1 MQILKKA
8 FGEYVTNCY
17 ILKGEQGDLV
27 IDPGQGSFDWV
38 MQNTGKIA
46 AVLNTHGHFD
56 HVYDDAKLQRMGAKI
71 YIHESDAFMLRA
83 DPFET
88 MPEPI
93 EADVLIKGQEQSLE
107 IAGFNVKFSLFAGHT
122 PGSCM
127 IEVDGVIF
135 SGDVIFKGSI
145 GRWDFPFSSGE
156 QMRES
161 LHKILQIKGDFTLY
175 PGHGANTSLQAE
187 RQNLKYFL
195 QLFER

>member
-1 MQILKKA
+1 MQILKRA

-17 ILKGEQGDLV
+17 IVKGEQGDLV

-46 AVLNTHGHFD
+46 AVLNTHGHYD

-88 MPEPI
+88 MPESI

-127 IEVDGVIF
+127 IEAGGVIF

-145 GRWDFPFSSGE
+145 GRWDFPFSNGA

-161 LHKILQIKGDFTLY
+161 LHKILQIEGDFTLY
-175 PGHGANTSLQAE
+175 PGHGPNTSLQAE

>member
-1 MQILKKA
+1 MKILTKA

-17 ILKGEQGDLV
+17 ILKSEQGDLV
-27 IDPGQGSFDWV
+27 IDPGEGSFDWV

-46 AVLNTHGHFD
+46 AVLNTHGHYD
-56 HVYDDAKLQRMGAKI
+56 HVYDDAKLQRAGAKI

-88 MPEPI
+88 LQEPLQP
-93 EADVLIKGQEQSLE
+93 DVLVSDGQEFVLG
-107 IAGFNVKFSLFAGHT
+107 GFNVKFHLFAGHT

-127 IEVDGVIF
+127 IEAGGAIF

-145 GRWDFPFSSGE
+145 GRWDFPFSNGE

-161 LHKILQIKGDFTLY
+161 LHKILQIKGDFALY
-175 PGHGANTSLQAE
+175 PGHGPNTSLAAE
-187 RQNLKYFL
+187 RQNLRYFL
-195 QLFER
+195 QLLKC

>member
-1 MQILKKA
+1 MKILTKA

-17 ILKGEQGDLV
+17 IIKGEQGDLV
-27 IDPGQGSFDWV
+27 IDPGEGSFDWV

-46 AVLNTHGHFD
+46 AVLNTHGHYD
-56 HVYDDAKLQRMGAKI
+56 HVYDDAKLQRAGAKI
-71 YIHESDAFMLRA
+71 YIHEEDAFMLRA

-88 MPEPI
+88 LQEPLQP
-93 EADVLIKGQEQSLE
+93 DVLVSDGQEFVLG
-107 IAGFNVKFSLFAGHT
+107 GFNVKFHLFAGHT

-127 IEVDGVIF
+127 IEAGGAIF

-145 GRWDFPFSSGE
+145 GRWDFPFSNGE

-175 PGHGANTSLQAE
+175 PGHGPNTSLAAE

>member
-1 MQILKKA
+1 MQILKRA
-8 FGEYVTNCY
+8 FGEYATNCY

-71 YIHESDAFMLRA
+71 YIHEDDAFMLRT

-145 GRWDFPFSSGE
+145 GRWDFPFSSGA

-161 LHKILQIKGDFTLY
+161 LHKILQIEGDFTLY
-175 PGHGANTSLQAE
+175 PGHGPNTSLAAE

-195 QLFER
+195 QLLKR

>member
-8 FGEYVTNCY
+8 FGEYATNCY

-56 HVYDDAKLQRMGAKI
+56 HVYDDAKLQRAGAKI

-93 EADVLIKGQEQSLE
+93 EADVLVKGQEQSFE

-127 IEVDGVIF
+127 IEAGGVIF

-145 GRWDFPFSSGE
+145 GRWDFPFSSGA

-175 PGHGANTSLQAE
+175 PGHGPNTSLAAE

>member
-8 FGEYVTNCY
+8 FGEYATNCY

-38 MQNTGKIA
+38 MQNTEKIA

-56 HVYDDAKLQRMGAKI
+56 HVYDDAKLQRAGAKI
-71 YIHESDAFMLRA
+71 YIHEEDAFMLRA

-93 EADVLIKGQEQSLE
+93 EADVLVKGQEQSFE

-127 IEVDGVIF
+127 IEAGGVIF

-175 PGHGANTSLQAE
+175 PGHGPNTSLAAE

>member
-17 ILKGEQGDLV
+17 ILKGERGDLV
-27 IDPGQGSFDWV
+27 IDPGEGSFDWV

-56 HVYDDAKLQRMGAKI
+56 HVYDDAKLQKAGAKI
-71 YIHESDAFMLRA
+71 YIHEDDAFMLRA
-83 DPFET
+83 DPFGT
-88 MPEPI
+88 MPESI

-145 GRWDFPFSSGE
+145 GRWDFPFSNGE

-161 LHKILQIKGDFTLY
+161 LHKILQIEGDFTLY
-175 PGHGANTSLQAE
+175 PGHGLNTSLAAE

-195 QLFER
+195 QFFER

>member
-1 MQILKKA
+1 MQILKRA

-17 ILKGEQGDLV
+17 IVKGEQGDLV

-46 AVLNTHGHFD
+46 AVLNTHGHYD

-71 YIHESDAFMLRA
+71 YIHEEDAFMLRT

-127 IEVDGVIF
+127 IEVGGVIF

-145 GRWDFPFSSGE
+145 GRWDFPFSSGA

-161 LHKILQIKGDFTLY
+161 LHKILQIEGDFTLY
-175 PGHGANTSLQAE
+175 PGHGPNTSLAAE

-195 QLFER
+195 QFFER

>member
-17 ILKGEQGDLV
+17 ILKGEWGDLV

-56 HVYDDAKLQRMGAKI
+56 HVYDDAKLQRAGAKI

-83 DPFET
+83 DPFEA
-88 MPEPI
+88 MPESI

-127 IEVDGVIF
+127 IEAGGAIF
-135 SGDVIFKGSI
+135 SGDVMFKGSI
-145 GRWDFPFSSGE
+145 GRWDFPFSSGA

-161 LHKILQIKGDFTLY
+161 LHKILQIEGDFTLY
-175 PGHGANTSLQAE
+175 PGHGPNTSLAAE

>member
-71 YIHESDAFMLRA
+71 YIHEEDAFMLRA

-93 EADVLIKGQEQSLE
+93 EADVLVKGQEQSFA

-161 LHKILQIKGDFTLY
+161 LHRILQIKGDFTLY
-175 PGHGANTSLQAE
+175 PGHGPNTSLQAE

>member
-1 MQILKKA
+1 MQILKRA
-8 FGEYVTNCY
+8 FGEYATNCY

-56 HVYDDAKLQRMGAKI
+56 HVYDDAKLQRAGAKI
-71 YIHESDAFMLRA
+71 YIHEDDAFMLRT

-145 GRWDFPFSSGE
+145 GRWDFPFSSGA

-161 LHKILQIKGDFTLY
+161 LHKILQIEGDFTLY
-175 PGHGANTSLQAE
+175 PGHGPNTSLAAE

-195 QLFER
+195 QLLKR

>member
-1 MQILKKA
+1 MKILKKA

-17 ILKGEQGDLV
+17 IVKGEQGDLV

-71 YIHESDAFMLRA
+71 YIHEEDAFMLRA

-88 MPEPI
+88 MPESI

-127 IEVDGVIF
+127 IKVDGVIF

-145 GRWDFPFSSGE
+145 GRWDFPFSSGA

-175 PGHGANTSLQAE
+175 PGHGPNTSLAAE

>member
-17 ILKGEQGDLV
+17 IVKGEQGDLV

-38 MQNTGKIA
+38 MQNTRKIA

-56 HVYDDAKLQRMGAKI
+56 HVYDDAKLQRTGAKI
-71 YIHESDAFMLRA
+71 YIHEEDAFMLRA

-88 MPEPI
+88 MPESI

-145 GRWDFPFSSGE
+145 GRWDFPFSSGA

-175 PGHGANTSLQAE
+175 PGHGPNTSLAAE

>member
-56 HVYDDAKLQRMGAKI
+56 HVYDDAKLQRAGAKI
-71 YIHESDAFMLRA
+71 YIHEEDAFMLRA

-93 EADVLIKGQEQSLE
+93 EADVLVKGQEQSLE

-127 IEVDGVIF
+127 IEAGGAIF

-175 PGHGANTSLQAE
+175 PGHGPNTSLAAE

>member
-8 FGEYVTNCY
+8 FGEYATNCY

-56 HVYDDAKLQRMGAKI
+56 HVYDDAKLQRTGAKI
-71 YIHESDAFMLRA
+71 YIHEEDAFMLRA

-93 EADVLIKGQEQSLE
+93 EADMLIKGQEQSFE
-107 IAGFNVKFSLFAGHT
+107 IAGFNIKFSLFAGHT

-127 IEVDGVIF
+127 IEAGGVIF

-145 GRWDFPFSSGE
+145 GRWDFPFSNGE

-161 LHKILQIKGDFTLY
+161 LHKILQIEGDFTLY
-175 PGHGANTSLQAE
+175 PGHGPNTSLAAE

>member
-8 FGEYVTNCY
+8 FGEYATNCY
-17 ILKGEQGDLV
+17 IVKGEQGDLV
-27 IDPGQGSFDWV
+27 IDPGEGSFDWV
-38 MQNTGKIA
+38 MQNTEKIA

-56 HVYDDAKLQRMGAKI
+56 HVYDDAKLQRAGVKI

-93 EADVLIKGQEQSLE
+93 EADVLVKGQEQSLE

-127 IEVDGVIF
+127 IEAGGVIF

-175 PGHGANTSLQAE
+175 PGHGPNTSLAAE

>member
-8 FGEYVTNCY
+8 FGEYATNCY

-27 IDPGQGSFDWV
+27 IDPGEGSFDWV

-56 HVYDDAKLQRMGAKI
+56 HVYDDAKLQRTGAKI
-71 YIHESDAFMLRA
+71 YIHEEDAFMLRV
-83 DPFET
+83 DPFGT
-88 MPEPI
+88 MPESI

-127 IEVDGVIF
+127 IEAGGVIF

-145 GRWDFPFSSGE
+145 GRWDFPFSSGA

-175 PGHGANTSLQAE
+175 PGHGPNTSLAVE

-195 QLFER
+195 QFFER

>member
-1 MQILKKA
+1 MQILKRA

-17 ILKGEQGDLV
+17 IVKGEQGDLV

-38 MQNTGKIA
+38 MQNTDKIA
-46 AVLNTHGHFD
+46 AVLNTHGHYD

-71 YIHESDAFMLRA
+71 YIHEEDAFMLRA
-83 DPFET
+83 DPFGT
-88 MPEPI
+88 MPESI

-145 GRWDFPFSSGE
+145 GRWDFPFSSGA

-175 PGHGANTSLQAE
+175 PGHGPNTSLAAE

-195 QLFER
+195 QLFGR

>member
-8 FGEYVTNCY
+8 FGEYATNCY

-71 YIHESDAFMLRA
+71 YIHESDAFMLRT

-88 MPEPI
+88 MPESI

-122 PGSCM
+122 LGSCM
-127 IEVDGVIF
+127 IEAGGVIF

-145 GRWDFPFSSGE
+145 GRWDFPFSSGA

-175 PGHGANTSLQAE
+175 PGHGPNTSLAAE

>member
-56 HVYDDAKLQRMGAKI
+56 HVYDDAKLQRAGAKI
-71 YIHESDAFMLRA
+71 YIHEDDAFMLRA

-93 EADVLIKGQEQSLE
+93 EADVLVKGQEQSFE

-175 PGHGANTSLQAE
+175 PGHGPNTSLAAE

-195 QLFER
+195 QLFEC

>member
-8 FGEYVTNCY
+8 FGEYATNCY

-56 HVYDDAKLQRMGAKI
+56 HVYDDAKLQRTGAKI
-71 YIHESDAFMLRA
+71 YIHEEDAFMLRA

-93 EADVLIKGQEQSLE
+93 EADMLIKGQEQSLE

-127 IEVDGVIF
+127 IEAGGVIF

-145 GRWDFPFSSGE
+145 GRWDFPFSSGA

-175 PGHGANTSLQAE
+175 PGHGPNTSLAAE

>member
-1 MQILKKA
+1 MQILKRA

-17 ILKGEQGDLV
+17 IVKGEQGDLV

-38 MQNTGKIA
+38 MQNADKIA
-46 AVLNTHGHFD
+46 AVLNTHGHYD

-71 YIHESDAFMLRA
+71 YIHEEDAFMLRA

-88 MPEPI
+88 MPESI
-93 EADVLIKGQEQSLE
+93 EADVLVKGQEQRLE

-145 GRWDFPFSSGE
+145 GRWDFPFSSGV

-175 PGHGANTSLQAE
+175 PGHGPNTSLAAE

>member
-27 IDPGQGSFDWV
+27 IDPGEGSFDWV

-56 HVYDDAKLQRMGAKI
+56 HVYDDAKLQRAGAKI
-71 YIHESDAFMLRA
+71 YIHEEDAFMLRA

-93 EADVLIKGQEQSLE
+93 EADVLVKGQEQSLE

-127 IEVDGVIF
+127 IEAGGAIF

-175 PGHGANTSLQAE
+175 PGHGPNTSLAAE

-195 QLFER
+195 QLLKR

>member
-8 FGEYVTNCY
+8 FGEYATNCY

-56 HVYDDAKLQRMGAKI
+56 HVYDDAKLQRAGAKI
-71 YIHESDAFMLRA
+71 YIHEEDAFMLRA

-127 IEVDGVIF
+127 IEASGVIF

-175 PGHGANTSLQAE
+175 PGHGTNTSLAAE

>member
-17 ILKGEQGDLV
+17 ILKGERGDLV
-27 IDPGQGSFDWV
+27 IDPGEGSFDWV

-56 HVYDDAKLQRMGAKI
+56 HVYDDAKLQRTGAKI
-71 YIHESDAFMLRA
+71 YIHEEDAFMLRA

-88 MPEPI
+88 MPESI
-93 EADVLIKGQEQSLE
+93 EADVLVKGQEQSLE
-107 IAGFNVKFSLFAGHT
+107 IAGFNIKFSLFAGHT

-145 GRWDFPFSSGE
+145 GRWDFPFSSGA

-175 PGHGANTSLQAE
+175 PGHGPNTSLAAE

-195 QLFER
+195 QLFGR

>member
-1 MQILKKA
+1 MQILKRA
-8 FGEYVTNCY
+8 FGEYATNCY

-71 YIHESDAFMLRA
+71 YIHEDDAFMLRA

-93 EADVLIKGQEQSLE
+93 EADVLIKGQEQSFE

-145 GRWDFPFSSGE
+145 GRWDFLFSSGA

-175 PGHGANTSLQAE
+175 PGHGPNTSLQAE

>member
-1 MQILKKA
+1 MQILKRA

-17 ILKGEQGDLV
+17 IVKGEQGDLV

-46 AVLNTHGHFD
+46 AVLNTHGHYD
-56 HVYDDAKLQRMGAKI
+56 HVYDDAKLRRMGAKI

-88 MPEPI
+88 MPESI

-127 IEVDGVIF
+127 IEAGGVIF

-145 GRWDFPFSSGE
+145 GRWDFPFSNGA

-161 LHKILQIKGDFTLY
+161 LHKILQIEGDFTLY
-175 PGHGANTSLQAE
+175 PGHGPNTSLQAE

>member
-1 MQILKKA
+1 
-8 FGEYVTNCY
+8 
-17 ILKGEQGDLV
+17 
-27 IDPGQGSFDWV
+27 
-38 MQNTGKIA
+38 
-46 AVLNTHGHFD
+46 
-56 HVYDDAKLQRMGAKI
+56 
-71 YIHESDAFMLRA
+71 MLRA

-93 EADVLIKGQEQSLE
+93 EADMLIKGQEQSFE
-107 IAGFNVKFSLFAGHT
+107 IAGFNIKFSLFAGHT

-127 IEVDGVIF
+127 IEAGGVIF

-145 GRWDFPFSSGE
+145 GRWDFPFSSGA

-175 PGHGANTSLQAE
+175 PGHGPNTSLAAE

>member
-8 FGEYVTNCY
+8 FGEYATNCY

-27 IDPGQGSFDWV
+27 IDPGEGSFDWL

-56 HVYDDAKLQRMGAKI
+56 HVYDDAKLQRTGAKI
-71 YIHESDAFMLRA
+71 YIHEEDAFMLRA

-88 MPEPI
+88 MPESI

-127 IEVDGVIF
+127 IEAGGVIF

-145 GRWDFPFSSGE
+145 GRWDFPFSSGA

-175 PGHGANTSLQAE
+175 PGHGPNTSLAVE

-195 QLFER
+195 QFFER

>member
-8 FGEYVTNCY
+8 FGEYATNCY

-27 IDPGQGSFDWV
+27 IDPGEGSFDWV

-56 HVYDDAKLQRMGAKI
+56 HVYDDAKLQRAGAKI
-71 YIHESDAFMLRA
+71 YIHEEDAFMLRA

-88 MPEPI
+88 LQEPLQP
-93 EADVLIKGQEQSLE
+93 DVLVSDGQEFVLG
-107 IAGFNVKFSLFAGHT
+107 GFNVKFHLFAGHT

-127 IEVDGVIF
+127 IEAGGAIF

-145 GRWDFPFSSGE
+145 GRWDFPFSSGA
-156 QMRES
+156 QMKES
-161 LHKILQIKGDFTLY
+161 LHKILQIKGDFALY
-175 PGHGANTSLQAE
+175 PGHGPNTSLQAE

>member
-8 FGEYVTNCY
+8 FGEYATNCY

-27 IDPGQGSFDWV
+27 IDPGEGSFDWV

-88 MPEPI
+88 MQEPLQP
-93 EADVLIKGQEQSLE
+93 DVLVSDGQEFVLG
-107 IAGFNVKFSLFAGHT
+107 GFNVKFHLFAGHT

-127 IEVDGVIF
+127 IEAGGAIF

-145 GRWDFPFSSGE
+145 GRWDFPFSNGE

-161 LHKILQIKGDFTLY
+161 LHKILQIKGDFALY
-175 PGHGANTSLQAE
+175 PGHGPNTSLAAE

>member
-56 HVYDDAKLQRMGAKI
+56 HVYDDAKLQRTGAKI
-71 YIHESDAFMLRA
+71 YIHEEDAFMLRA

-93 EADVLIKGQEQSLE
+93 EADMLIKGQEQSFE
-107 IAGFNVKFSLFAGHT
+107 IAGFNIKFSLFAGHT

-127 IEVDGVIF
+127 IEAGGVIF

-145 GRWDFPFSSGE
+145 GRWDFPFSSGA

-175 PGHGANTSLQAE
+175 PGHGPNTSLAAE

>member
-8 FGEYVTNCY
+8 FGEYATNCY

-38 MQNTGKIA
+38 MQNTEKIA

-56 HVYDDAKLQRMGAKI
+56 HVYDDAKLQRAGAKI
-71 YIHESDAFMLRA
+71 YIHEEDAFMLRA

-93 EADVLIKGQEQSLE
+93 EADVLVKGQEQSLE

-127 IEVDGVIF
+127 IEVGGVIF

-145 GRWDFPFSSGE
+145 GRWDFPFSSGA
-156 QMRES
+156 QMKES

-175 PGHGANTSLQAE
+175 PGHGPNTSLAAE

-195 QLFER
+195 QLLKR

>member
-17 ILKGEQGDLV
+17 ILKGERGDLV

-56 HVYDDAKLQRMGAKI
+56 HVYDDAKLQRVGAKI
-71 YIHESDAFMLRA
+71 YIHEDDAFMLRA

-88 MPEPI
+88 MPESI

-127 IEVDGVIF
+127 IEAGGVIF

-145 GRWDFPFSSGE
+145 GRWDFPFSSGA
-156 QMRES
+156 QMKES

-175 PGHGANTSLQAE
+175 PGHGPNTSLAAE

>member
-27 IDPGQGSFDWV
+27 IDPGEGSFDWV

-46 AVLNTHGHFD
+46 AALNTHGHFD
-56 HVYDDAKLQRMGAKI
+56 HVYDDAKLQRAGAKI

-83 DPFET
+83 DPFGT
-88 MPEPI
+88 MPESI
-93 EADVLIKGQEQSLE
+93 EADVLIKGQEQSFE

-127 IEVDGVIF
+127 IEAGGVIF

-161 LHKILQIKGDFTLY
+161 LHKILQIEGDFTLY
-175 PGHGANTSLQAE
+175 PGHGPNTSLAAE

-195 QLFER
+195 QLLKR

>member
-17 ILKGEQGDLV
+17 IVKGEQGDLV
-27 IDPGQGSFDWV
+27 IDPGEGSFDWV

-56 HVYDDAKLQRMGAKI
+56 HIYDDAKLQRAGAKI
-71 YIHESDAFMLRA
+71 YIHEEDAFMLRA

-93 EADVLIKGQEQSLE
+93 EADVLVKGQEQSFE

-161 LHKILQIKGDFTLY
+161 LHKILQIEGDFTLY
-175 PGHGANTSLQAE
+175 PGHGPNTSLAAE

-195 QLFER
+195 QLLKR

>member
-1 MQILKKA
+1 
-8 FGEYVTNCY
+8 
-17 ILKGEQGDLV
+17 
-27 IDPGQGSFDWV
+27 
-38 MQNTGKIA
+38 
-46 AVLNTHGHFD
+46 
-56 HVYDDAKLQRMGAKI
+56 
-71 YIHESDAFMLRA
+71 MLRA

-88 MPEPI
+88 MPESI

-175 PGHGANTSLQAE
+175 PGHGANTSLAAE

>member
-8 FGEYVTNCY
+8 FGEYTTNCY

-27 IDPGQGSFDWV
+27 IDPGEGSFDWV

-56 HVYDDAKLQRMGAKI
+56 HVYDDAKLQRTGAKI
-71 YIHESDAFMLRA
+71 YIHEEDAFMLRA

-93 EADVLIKGQEQSLE
+93 EADVLVKGQEQSFE

-175 PGHGANTSLQAE
+175 PGHGPNTSLQAE

-195 QLFER
+195 QLLKR

>member
-8 FGEYVTNCY
+8 FGEYATNCY

-27 IDPGQGSFDWV
+27 IDPGEGSFDWV

-56 HVYDDAKLQRMGAKI
+56 HVYDDAKLQRAGAKI

-88 MPEPI
+88 LQEPLQP
-93 EADVLIKGQEQSLE
+93 DVLVSDGQEFVLG
-107 IAGFNVKFSLFAGHT
+107 GFNVKFHLFAGHT

-127 IEVDGVIF
+127 IEAGGAIF

-145 GRWDFPFSSGE
+145 GRWDFPFSNGE

-161 LHKILQIKGDFTLY
+161 LHKILQIRGDFTLY
-175 PGHGANTSLQAE
+175 PGHGPNTSLAAE